1 MIRLLAFICL
11 CVGVYAHSGD
21 IGGRSPPGQDPLTP
35 HCSFSLCALCWFLG
49 ELHWLSYEAFSI
61 PQARLSFFFVL
72 VIVPSTLSCNVLI
85 HCFLLSAFLCLMCG
99 CLYAPSL
106 IQGHGGRRHLRY
118 QRWPIA
124 SVWVCHHRGH
134 PAGAHPIC
142 PTRLPV

>member
-49 ELHWLSYEAFSI
+49 ELHWSSYEAFSI
-61 PQARLSFFFVL
+61 PQARLPFFFVL

-85 HCFLLSAFLCLMCG
+85 HCFLTFG
-99 CLYAPSL
+99 FSL
-106 IQGHGGRRHLRY
+106 FDVWLFVCTISHPRSRRQETSPL
-118 QRWPIA
+118 
-124 SVWVCHHRGH
+124 
-134 PAGAHPIC
+134 PALAYC
-142 PTRLPV
+142 